1 MSSAIEEHIRRVAV
15 GEACSRAGVAHDSP
29 LALQLESEAE
39 IADGRNP
46 IVRTTSG
53 VSLDERVQELAKIPK
68 FASSLP
74 TAKPSVC
81 STDISAMSQNFD
93 AIARGE
99 TIVKGDR

>member
-1 MSSAIEEHIRRVAV
+1 MSAISEHVIRTSVL
-15 GEACSRAGVAHDSP
+15 ETCSKYGVPHDSP
-29 LALQLESEAE
+29 LAQQLMNEAE
-39 IADGRNP
+39 LADGGRDAY
-46 IVRTTSG
+46 VRTSGG
-53 VSLDERVQELAKIPK
+53 VSLDDRVQELAKIPQ